1 MQQYPFIFSNK
12 RKYRLLRHLT
22 FWLSWWLFC
31 TVLYSFSPIGFNIG
45 YARRLLIS
53 AIDAFFY
60 LFSHIFLSYTLMYL
74 VVPHFLLK
82 GKYLMAA
89 VSTLALFF
97 LTALVAAVT
106 GIYILNPAW
115 KTVFADIFQRT
126 PHVNWVRFFNALLS
140 GLRGAITIGGLATAI
155 KLMKHLYVKEQ
166 NNLTL
171 QKQNI
176 ATQLQLL
183 KAQVHPHFLF
193 NTLNNIYAHTQ
204 VASPKAPRLVE
215 GLSDM
220 LRYMLY
226 ECNQP
231 LVPLHKELKL
241 LKDYMLLEQI
251 RYDQEIDIS
260 IELPDDDHDLMIAPL
275 LLLPFVENAFK
286 HGASQMLEHPW
297 VSINITLQDTTLKM
311 KLVNGK
317 AEVVRTGA
325 SGIGIANVQQR
336 LQLIYPDRHELRL
349 VQTEEAFIVNL
360 KLQLEASTMNK
371 PVLQKM
377 EVYE

>member
-1 MQQYPFIFSNK
+1 MHQYPFIFSNE
-12 RKYRLLRHLT
+12 RKYRLLRHIT
-22 FWLSWWLFC
+22 FWVSWWLFF
-31 TVLYSFSPIGFNIG
+31 TVLYSFSPIGFNVG
-45 YARRLLIS
+45 YAKRLLIS
-53 AIDAFFY
+53 GIDAFFY

-74 VVPHFLLK
+74 VLPYFLLK

-89 VSTLALFF
+89 ISTLALFF
-97 LTALVAAVT
+97 ITAFLAALI

-126 PHVNWVRFFNALLS
+126 PHINWVRFFNALLS
-140 GLRGAITIGGLATAI
+140 GLRGAITIGGLAAAI

-193 NTLNNIYAHTQ
+193 NTLNSIYAHTL
-204 VASPKAPRLVE
+204 VASPQAPRLVE

-241 LKDYMLLEQI
+241 LKDYMMLEQM
-251 RYDQEIDIS
+251 RYDEGIDIS
-260 IELPDDDHDLMIAPL
+260 MELPDDDHHLLIAPL
-275 LLLPFVENAFK
+275 LLLPFAENAFK

-297 VSINITLQDTTLKM
+297 VSLTIQLQDTTFKM

-317 AEVVRTGA
+317 AEKVHSGP

-336 LQLIYPDRHELRL
+336 LQLIYPERHELRI
-349 VQTEEAFIVNL
+349 VQTEDAFVVNL
-360 KLQLEASTMNK
+360 KLQLTKPTAVSTA
-371 PVLQKM
+371 PQKSEM
-377 EVYE
+377 YE